1 MDITISGQHFELTP
15 AIRTYAEEKLTKLAH
30 HLDNIMSIHV
40 VLKVE
45 QTRSVSHIAHADI
58 HVKGGALNA
67 KAEAGDMYSAIDL
80 LVEKLNQ
87 QARKFKEKH

>member
-15 AIRTYAEEKLTKLAH
+15 AIRTYAEEKLSKLER
-30 HLDNIMSIHV
+30 HLDNIMKIHV

-58 HVKGGALNA
+58 HVKGGDLNA

-80 LVEKLNQ
+80 LVEKLDQ